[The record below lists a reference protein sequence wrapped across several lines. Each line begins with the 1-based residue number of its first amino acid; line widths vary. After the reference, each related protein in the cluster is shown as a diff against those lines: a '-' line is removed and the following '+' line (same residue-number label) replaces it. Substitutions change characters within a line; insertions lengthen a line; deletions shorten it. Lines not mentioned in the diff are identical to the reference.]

1 MQLKYVKIN
10 KYISHISQLLE
21 YIIISRKENTN
32 DKKKNFKIHANF
44 SRSANDSK
52 LRTYIQF
59 L

>member
-10 KYISHISQLLE
+10 KYISHITHLLE

-32 DKKKNFKIHANF
+32 DKKQNFKIYDNF
-44 SRSANDSK
+44 SRSANDCICC
-52 LRTYIQF
+52 TYRQF